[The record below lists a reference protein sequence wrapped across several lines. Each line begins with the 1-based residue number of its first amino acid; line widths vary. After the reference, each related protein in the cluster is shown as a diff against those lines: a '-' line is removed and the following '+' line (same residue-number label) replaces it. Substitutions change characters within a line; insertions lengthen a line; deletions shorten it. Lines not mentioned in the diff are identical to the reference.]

1 MCLND
6 WTSCAWIETT
16 AFAMG
21 YVIVL
26 DSKDNTKSIMH
37 EMLIRDSG
45 LRSVEGRKITHK
57 ELILAKLAERRWDQ
71 VHL

>member
-1 MCLND
+1 
-6 WTSCAWIETT
+6 
-16 AFAMG
+16 MG
-21 YVIVL
+21 YVIVP